1 MNEKNIHLIEIL
13 KHIIIDGKKDL
24 NIVIEEETL
33 LLAKNHNLLNI
44 LKSYISNDFCPD
56 VILEPYIKSVFTS
69 LVIDARQQ
77 KELQLIKDKFNEFK
91 ITYMPIKGAVIKKM
105 YPSSDMRMSSDIDIL
120 VKENDYPRI
129 ELIMEG
135 LGFNLK
141 NKSHAVHSVFIKNGV
156 VIEIHKKLFSN
167 NMIKSNFYNDIWGN
181 AVNIN
186 KFEYQM
192 SIDDTYIYLLM
203 HIAKHMKKGGIGIKH
218 FLDIFLYIRKY
229 EKEMNWHY
237 IKVILKKEELNIFE
251 NNVKSLLQFWFCGKS
266 PNKTI
271 KVLSDFVISG
281 GSYGT
286 LRNSYVS
293 KLSVSQSSKIKF
305 ILNRLFPPR
314 EYMKRIYPEIEG
326 KKCIFYYWIKRI
338 LKSIMSMNKI
348 LDETKTISVIEKSD
362 VEFFLNFKR
371 TIGL

>member
-1 MNEKNIHLIEIL
+1 MNEKNMRLIEIL
-13 KHIIIDGKKDL
+13 KKIVIDGKKDL
-24 NIVIEEETL
+24 NIVIDEEIL

-56 VILEPYIKSVFTS
+56 VILESYIKSIFTS

-91 ITYMPIKGAVIKKM
+91 IPFMPIKGAVIKKI

-181 AVNIN
+181 SVNIN

-218 FLDIFLYIRKY
+218 FLDIYLYIRKY
-229 EKEMNWHY
+229 EKEINWDY
-237 IKVILKKEELNIFE
+237 VEEILKKEELYFSKQRKI
-251 NNVKSLLQFWFCGKS
+251 VI
-266 PNKTI
+266 TI
-271 KVLSDFVISG
+271 LVL
-281 GSYGT
+281 
-286 LRNSYVS
+286 
-293 KLSVSQSSKIKF
+293 
-305 ILNRLFPPR
+305 
-314 EYMKRIYPEIEG
+314 
-326 KKCIFYYWIKRI
+326 
-338 LKSIMSMNKI
+338 
-348 LDETKTISVIEKSD
+348 
-362 VEFFLNFKR
+362 
-371 TIGL
+371 